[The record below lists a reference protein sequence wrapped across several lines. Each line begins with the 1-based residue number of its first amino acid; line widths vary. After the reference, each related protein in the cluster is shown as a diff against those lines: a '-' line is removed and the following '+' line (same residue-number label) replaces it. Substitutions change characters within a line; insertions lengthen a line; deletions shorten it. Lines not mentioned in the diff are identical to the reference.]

1 KPFGADLPV
10 PPSLPLPQREPDQ
23 RPPRIALRVRD
34 LAQAAPGQVRL
45 DQGGLGQVLGVPEI
59 PGQRQTGTQQGA
71 IPRRHEVAELIVPG
85 CQRPLP
91 VPPIRLLRKRHQLPC
106 QVPPNF
112 ASGPPAPA
120 ARARARRPRPPPASP
135 RPLPRARGPRPPPA
149 SPRPLPRARF
159 PAPASPRR
167 RPAAR
172 SPC

>member
-1 KPFGADLPV
+1 RVRLRKPFGADLPV

-45 DQGGLGQVLGVPEI
+45 DQGGLSQVLGVPEI

-91 VPPIRLLRKRHQLPC
+91 VPPIRLLRKRHQPPH
-106 QVPPNF
+106 QVPPT
-112 ASGPPAPA
+112 
-120 ARARARRPRPPPASP
+120 PAS
-135 RPLPRARGPRPPPA
+135 
-149 SPRPLPRARF
+149 
-159 PAPASPRR
+159 
-167 RPAAR
+167 R
-172 SPC
+172 SPFRRVSCLARPSGIHAAPTPRTPPLTWIPKATSISDVTP